1 MSRIGKKPVVL
12 PESVTPTL
20 SGQHIEVK
28 GPKGTL
34 NWTIPQGVKA
44 SLDGNTLTLER
55 QSDEPTVRALHGTS
69 RAQIQNL
76 VTGVSDG
83 FKKELRMVGVGYRAA
98 VQGSSFV
105 INAGYSNP
113 VELTIPKGL
122 ALEVEKNVNITVSGI
137 DKQSVGEF
145 AAKIRA
151 VRKPEPYL
159 GKGIRYVDEHVRRKE
174 GKTAK

>member
-12 PESVTPTL
+12 PDSVTPTL
-20 SGQHIEVK
+20 NGQHIEVK
-28 GPKGTL
+28 GPKGSL
-34 NWTIPQGVKA
+34 NWTVPEGVKV
-44 SLDGNTLTLER
+44 SVDGNTITLVR
-55 QSDEPTVRALHGTS
+55 QSEEPSVRALHGTS

-76 VTGVSDG
+76 VTGVSDS

-98 VQGSSFV
+98 VQGSTMV

-113 VELTIPKGL
+113 VELPIPKGL

-145 AAKIRA
+145 AAKIRS

>member
-12 PESVTPTL
+12 PDGVTPTL
-20 SGQHIEVK
+20 NGQHIEVK

-34 NWTIPQGVKA
+34 NWTIPQGVSA
-44 SLDGNTLTLER
+44 SLDGNTLTLVR
-55 QSDEPTVRALHGTS
+55 KSDEPSVRALHGTS
-69 RAQIQNL
+69 RAHIQNL

-83 FKKELRMVGVGYRAA
+83 FKRELRMVGVGYRAA
-98 VQGSSFV
+98 VQGPKFV

-113 VELTIPKGL
+113 VELVIPKGL
-122 ALEVEKNVNITVSGI
+122 ACEVEKNVNITVSGI

>member
-12 PESVTPTL
+12 PDSVTPTL
-20 SGQHIEVK
+20 NGQHIEVK
-28 GPKGTL
+28 GPKGSL
-34 NWTIPQGVKA
+34 NWTVPEGVKV
-44 SLDGNTLTLER
+44 SVDGNTITLVR
-55 QSDEPTVRALHGTS
+55 QSEEPSVRALHGTS

-98 VQGSSFV
+98 VQGSTMV

-113 VELTIPKGL
+113 VELPIPKGL

-145 AAKIRA
+145 AAKIRS

>member
-12 PESVTPTL
+12 PDSVTPTL
-20 SGQHIEVK
+20 NGQHIEVK
-28 GPKGTL
+28 GPKGSL
-34 NWTIPQGVKA
+34 NWTVPEGVKV
-44 SLDGNTLTLER
+44 SVDGNTITLER
-55 QSDEPTVRALHGTS
+55 QSEEPSVKALHGTS

-76 VTGVSDG
+76 VTGVSEG

-98 VQGSSFV
+98 VQGSTMV

-113 VELTIPKGL
+113 VELSIPKGL

-145 AAKIRA
+145 AAKIRS

-159 GKGIRYVDEHVRRKE
+159 GKGIRYVDEYVRRKE